1 MLPNLYTTTIVTS
14 WIDEKEREIFKICK
28 GKEKV
33 DTLLDI
39 YKSNFKHNR
48 KSYKFYTDGSLKKSN
63 DEIIMALGWV
73 LVDQNDDSLVL
84 EEFSA
89 KNFGWPSSTKA
100 EIVAVLSAILTVI
113 PDSKVLI
120 YTDSNNV
127 VSQYNQFKSELSNR
141 RKLKIVGHISWDT
154 IILLVKKYRID
165 LKFIKVKAHN
175 GIWANEE
182 ADKLAKKGL
191 LEEPIQFNDRLIT
204 NKFIPMWYNMTIEN
218 NPRTFVK
225 TLYQICNEELADNLK
240 RMKRFENANKR
251 LSYKILN
258 RRINH
263 ENNSNHETFKDA
275 RFQKLSF

>member
-1 MLPNLYTTTIVTS
+1 
-14 WIDEKEREIFKICK
+14 
-28 GKEKV
+28 
-33 DTLLDI
+33 
-39 YKSNFKHNR
+39 
-48 KSYKFYTDGSLKKSN
+48 
-63 DEIIMALGWV
+63 MAMGWV

-89 KNFGWPSSTKA
+89 MNFGWPSSTKA

-154 IILLVKKYRID
+154 IISLVKKYRID
-165 LKFIKVKAHN
+165 LNFIKVKAHN
-175 GIWANEE
+175 GVWANEE

-204 NKFIPMWYNMTIEN
+204 NKFIPTCTI
-218 NPRTFVK
+218 
-225 TLYQICNEELADNLK
+225 
-240 RMKRFENANKR
+240 
-251 LSYKILN
+251 
-258 RRINH
+258 
-263 ENNSNHETFKDA
+263 
-275 RFQKLSF
+275 

>member
-1 MLPNLYTTTIVTS
+1 M
-14 WIDEKEREIFKICK
+14 
-28 GKEKV
+28 
-33 DTLLDI
+33 
-39 YKSNFKHNR
+39 
-48 KSYKFYTDGSLKKSN
+48 
-63 DEIIMALGWV
+63 GWV

-84 EEFSA
+84 EEFLA

-120 YTDSNNV
+120 YTNSNNI

-204 NKFIPMWYNMTIEN
+204 SKFMPTWYNMTIEN

-225 TLYQICNEELADNLK
+225 TLYQIRNEELADNLK
-240 RMKRFENANKR
+240 RMKRFEDANKR
-251 LSYKILN
+251 ISYKILN
-258 RRINH
+258 RRIDQ
-263 ENNSNHETFKDA
+263 ENKSNYEIFKDA
-275 RFQKLSF
+275 HFKTFVLN